1 MLSVLINS
9 TINDA
14 LHSDEN
20 LDLEMLIYTS
30 RRIASMYIKLVDWSL
45 YFKSIKADEIFSNIL
60 NMLYILPKTIL
71 TEINNFDFNPQ

>member
-1 MLSVLINS
+1 
-9 TINDA
+9 
-14 LHSDEN
+14 
-20 LDLEMLIYTS
+20 
-30 RRIASMYIKLVDWSL
+30 MYIKLVDWSL